1 MDNNYHFFRNLIIE
15 YQNGEVDMS
24 EEEIMQMLDEAYEE
38 VAAFLCTNDINH
50 TFIVNRPNERFGVRL
65 VSVCW
70 KGAMGEE
77 NLGWWELVK

>member
-38 VAAFLCTNDINH
+38 EKITGREYDNLLC
-50 TFIVNRPNERFGVRL
+50 L
-65 VSVCW
+65 
-70 KGAMGEE
+70 
-77 NLGWWELVK
+77 L